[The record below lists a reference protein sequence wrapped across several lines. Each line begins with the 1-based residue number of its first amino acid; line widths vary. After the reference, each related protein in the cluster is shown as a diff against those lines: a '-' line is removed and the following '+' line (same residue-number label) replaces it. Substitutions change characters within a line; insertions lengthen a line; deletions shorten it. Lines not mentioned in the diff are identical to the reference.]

1 MAEIFYLY
9 INIDPYLAQWFIHE
23 CGGETPVQLIRGS
36 IEYIWL
42 ETFLQRTPEGYTP
55 RLANE
60 NTLKIL
66 LPNFR
71 SKDTRKY
78 NFLSEAAER
87 TFIALIRNRF
97 DICMW
102 KELYRFDNLVTRLD
116 EIIYAFMDYHGIE
129 HTETNWNAIAK
140 RYQRKRNIYLTNLK
154 KSSHKK
160 SKKNVQHIGI
170 KKG

>member
-9 INIDPYLAQWFIHE
+9 VNIDPYLAQWFIHE
-23 CGGETPVQLIRGS
+23 CGGETPVKLIRGS

-42 ETFLQRTPEGYTP
+42 ETFLRCTPKDEKP

-60 NTLKIL
+60 NTLTIL

-71 SKDTRKY
+71 SKDTRYY
-78 NFLSEAAER
+78 NYLSEDAEKI
-87 TFIALIRNRF
+87 FVSIIRNRF

-102 KELYRFDNLVTRLD
+102 NELHRFGNLVTRLD
-116 EIIYAFMDYHGIE
+116 GIIYSFMDYHGIE
-129 HTETNWNAIAK
+129 HTETNWNAISK

-154 KSSHKK
+154 KNQKK
-160 SKKNVQHIGI
+160 
-170 KKG
+170 